1 MCLSIDVL
9 GTSPARHAPFQA
21 RGSRQLM
28 AKRMAIGTRPEQWS
42 GDASPIEVG
51 ATANLEGICSTSP
64 PVSHAGKDN
73 CLMRGITTLDSKCNK
88 NLCNNLE

>member
-28 AKRMAIGTRPEQWS
+28 AKRMAIGTRPEQWP
-42 GDASPIEVG
+42 GDASPIV
-51 ATANLEGICSTSP
+51 
-64 PVSHAGKDN
+64 
-73 CLMRGITTLDSKCNK
+73 RGITTLDNKCKK
-88 NLCNNLE
+88 NLCNNLD